1 MGAYRVSEEARNE
14 LDGIWLYIVQDSGSI
29 ERATRI
35 VEGITARFWKL
46 AVQPYMGLGRDDDL
60 EPGVRSFPAGNY
72 TIFYEIE
79 QQPEELFVHILR
91 VIDARRDLPV
101 IFSKRSSSCC

>member
-1 MGAYRVSEEARNE
+1 
-14 LDGIWLYIVQDSGSI
+14 
-29 ERATRI
+29 
-35 VEGITARFWKL
+35 
-46 AVQPYMGLGRDDDL
+46 MGLGRDDDL

-79 QQPEELFVHILR
+79 QQPEELLVHILR

-101 IFSKRSSSCC
+101 IFF